1 MPPPDTQLYPEFEII
16 LKNAMLHETR
26 AFIREMIDAD
36 LSVTNVIHS
45 ELGMLNERLVRHYR
59 ITKIPLAPHHYRGG
73 ITPPPRL
80 SSAESGSS
88 SESSKASPKK
98 LWLLLCNPRRRPKQ
112 HLPLKIELIKESIF
126 FRL

>member
-59 ITKIPLAPHHYRGG
+59 IPGITSSRITKIPLAPHHYRGG
-73 ITPPPRL
+73 IITHRSIL
-80 SSAESGSS
+80 KVTANGTTT
-88 SESSKASPKK
+88 SPIIRGV
-98 LWLLLCNPRRRPKQ
+98 WLLERIVKSLSQ
-112 HLPLKIELIKESIF
+112 KIMVSAP
-126 FRL
+126 